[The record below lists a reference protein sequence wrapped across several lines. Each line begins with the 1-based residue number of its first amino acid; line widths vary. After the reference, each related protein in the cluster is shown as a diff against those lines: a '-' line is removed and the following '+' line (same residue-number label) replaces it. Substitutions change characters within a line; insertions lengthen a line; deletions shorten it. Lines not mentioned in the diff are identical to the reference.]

1 MKILAFVGSP
11 RKGGNTDILVDELI
25 KGAQTAGHISEKI
38 YLYNQK
44 VSPCI
49 DCRKCKKDEL
59 VCVIDD
65 DMQSIYP
72 KIDDADLLVY
82 GTPNYWYGPSANMK
96 LLMDRMRPYGA
107 NKKLSGKN
115 AVVIS
120 PAGEGPGACGPL
132 VEMFRLSA
140 KYLGMNYKGEVLGK
154 AYDRGE
160 IKNDTAAMKAAFDL
174 GASL

>member
-1 MKILAFVGSP
+1 MKILAFIGSP
-11 RKGGNTDILVDELI
+11 RKGGNTDILVDEMM
-25 KGAQTAGHISEKI
+25 KSAQIAGHTSEKI
-38 YLYNQK
+38 YLYDQEI
-44 VSPCI
+44 SPCI

-65 DMQSIYP
+65 DMQAIYP

-107 NKKLSGKN
+107 NKKLKGKK

-120 PAGEGPGACGPL
+120 PAGEGPSACGPL
-132 VEMFRLSA
+132 VEMFRKSIE
-140 KYLGMNYKGEVLGK
+140 YLGMAYKGEVLGT

-160 IKNDTAAMKAAFDL
+160 IKNDNIAMKAAYDL
-174 GASL
+174 GTSL